1 MTPFP
6 PDLQRIFAS
15 LGEGV
20 WQRDLATGLTW
31 YSPRYKQLLGFAGDE
46 LPDDAAGFAQRGH
59 PDDQAAIA
67 RLRER
72 ALASFEPCTG
82 EGRMRT
88 RSGEW
93 RWFRATLRVWPDA
106 AGRPEM
112 LCGSLTDVHVEKQ
125 AVAEAKELAERF
137 DRALDASSE
146 AHFERTA
153 GVDDFFMSPR
163 VAALLG
169 HPAATPGPSSETFLS
184 WVHPDDL
191 PALLAVVRRAAQ
203 GPGTWEQDY
212 RLRCADGSYR
222 WFGGRGRS
230 DLDSQGRLRMTGMLG
245 DIHAS
250 KMAQLELA
258 QHRERLEQM
267 VAERTA
273 MLSAA
278 LELAESRRTAA
289 ERANL
294 AKATFLA
301 HMSHEL
307 RTPLNGVMG
316 LNQLAARSATS
327 ETQRRYLHL
336 AEESGRTLLRI
347 LNDVLDFAKAEAGK
361 LRLVAEPFDLPAL
374 VAETVRS
381 LTPQIGTRPIHML
394 FDNVGDLTHVNGD
407 AGRVRQIVSNL
418 VGNALKFTERGAI
431 EVVVATAA
439 QSPTTNRVQITVRDT
454 GPGMDEAT
462 LQRVFDAFE
471 QGDSGMARR
480 HGGTGLGLTIVRQL
494 TQLMD
499 GRVEVRS
506 APGSG
511 TTFTVELLLGA
522 AEQPAAQALAG
533 PPGHAWLLW
542 VSPVPARWVEQRLAA
557 IGWSAEIFIGLDA
570 VLTRLGSATTLPD
583 CVIVADQVLAGPMAL
598 TTLRSALPPSVPL
611 SVMLRPDFRVPVL
624 RDAPPLPGVH
634 LALAPMTRRD
644 LGGLLRPQ
652 AAPTATEEVT
662 LPLPLGAIT
671 PQVLVVEDTEMNR
684 LIVVEMLR
692 VLGMRVSIAESGED
706 ALAACRQQAPDLVLM
721 DIQMPGMDGLEA
733 TRRLRALQDGAALP
747 RFPIVALTANAMD
760 SDRLAS
766 RAAGVDDHIAKP
778 VDVQQLRAVLKRWLP
793 DFRTAS

>member
-1 MTPFP
+1 MNPFS

-20 WQRDLATGLTW
+20 WQRDLATGQAW
-31 YSPRYKQLLGFAGDE
+31 YSPRYKELLGFADGE
-46 LPDDAAGFAQRGH
+46 LPDDEAGFAQRGH

-72 ALASFEPCTG
+72 ALASFEPGTG

-88 RSGEW
+88 RDGAW
-93 RWFRATLRVWPDA
+93 RWFRATLRAWPDV
-106 AGRPEM
+106 AGRPAM

-137 DRALDASSE
+137 DRALEASSE

-153 GVDDFFMSPR
+153 GTDDFFMSPR

-169 HPAATPGPSSETFLS
+169 HPAATPGPSSQTFLS

-191 PALLAVVRRAAQ
+191 PALMAVVRRAAQ

-230 DLDSQGRLRMTGMLG
+230 SLDSRGRLRMTGMLG

-250 KMAQLELA
+250 KTAQIELA

-273 MLSAA
+273 LLSSA
-278 LELAESRRTAA
+278 LELAESRRAAA

-394 FDNVGDLTHVNGD
+394 FDNETLLTHVTGD

-418 VGNALKFTERGAI
+418 VGNALKFTERGSI
-431 EVVVATAA
+431 EVVVAIAEH
-439 QSPTTNRVQITVRDT
+439 SPTISRVQITVRDT

-471 QGDSGMARR
+471 QGESGMARR

-522 AEQPAAQALAG
+522 ATQPAVVASAG
-533 PPGHAWLLW
+533 PPGHAWLLYVSAVAAQW
-542 VSPVPARWVEQRLAA
+542 VQRRLAA
-557 IGWSAEIFIGLDA
+557 LGWSAEIFTDLDA
-570 VLTRLGSATTLPD
+570 VLTRLGGEPKLPD
-583 CVIVADQVLAGPMAL
+583 CVVVADEMLAGPLAL
-598 TTLRSALPPSVPL
+598 SALRHALPPSVPL
-611 SVMLRPDFRVPVL
+611 SLMLRPDFRVPAL
-624 RDAPPLPGVH
+624 REAPPLPGVH
-634 LALAPMTRRD
+634 MALAPMTRRD
-644 LGGLLRPQ
+644 LAALVRPQ
-652 AAPTATEEVT
+652 AQSPAAEEVT
-662 LPLPLGAIT
+662 QPLPLGAGS

-692 VLGMRVSIAESGED
+692 LLGMRVAVAECGED

-733 TRRLRALQDGAALP
+733 TRRLRALQHGAALP

-766 RAAGVDDHIAKP
+766 RAAGVDEHVAKP

-793 DFRTAS
+793 EFRSSA